1 MNQKKK
7 IKLQIT
13 NCKTEKE

>member
-7 IKLQIT
+7 IRSNI
-13 NCKTEKE
+13 